1 MFLYFSVIRFYFVN
15 ISSYDVYV
23 LCSFAVSILPLHAGY
38 FKIVVNLLIHQN
50 ETTVRECGNYVMNM
64 LSYRIYCI
72 VFANL
77 LTV

>member
-1 MFLYFSVIRFYFVN
+1 MYMY
-15 ISSYDVYV
+15 YV
-23 LCSFAVSILPLHAGY
+23 RLQCQFCRLHAGY

-50 ETTVRECGNYVMNM
+50 EATVRECGNYVMNM